1 MTFPTV
7 VVRTVVLQVI
17 GLKVVAKLLEGRP
30 VCSLL
35 QVIWFTLPEVTW
47 TASPSDFCRL
57 R

>member
-7 VVRTVVLQVI
+7 VVRTIVFQVI
-17 GLKVVAKLLEGRP
+17 GLKMLAKLLEGRP

-47 TASPSDFCRL
+47 TASPSDCCRL